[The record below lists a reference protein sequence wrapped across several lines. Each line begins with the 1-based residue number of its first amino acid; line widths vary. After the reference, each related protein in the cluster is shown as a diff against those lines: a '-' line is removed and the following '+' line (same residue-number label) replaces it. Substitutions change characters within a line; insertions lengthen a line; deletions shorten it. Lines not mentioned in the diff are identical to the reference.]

1 MLGGHFSIGVI
12 SNTVNVEINLNP
24 YLELD
29 VGSVGVTLQ
38 WAAGALSNS
47 SIIATTN
54 TFTSQLE
61 TARRVLAGVWTDSHS
76 YKLAVSVR
84 VPLGVQVN
92 LSDLS

>member
-24 YLELD
+24 YLQLD

-38 WAAGALSNS
+38 WASGAGSNS

-54 TFTSQLE
+54 TFTSQLV
-61 TARRVLAGVWTDSHS
+61 THRHVLAGVWTDSHS